1 MLSIRLTRRGTHRR
15 PFYRIVVAE
24 KRSKRDGAFIEDL
37 GYRDPLTDPEKL
49 VINLERVDYWLK
61 CGAQPSDTVRA
72 LIARARRE
80 AEAAAAQTPKA

>member
-1 MLSIRLTRRGTHRR
+1 VLSIRLTRRGTHRR

-24 KRSKRDGAFIEDL
+24 KRSKRDGGFIEAL

-80 AEAAAAQTPKA
+80 AEAAVPKASA